1 MAEASEEI
9 SGPED
14 ARQKAVAEPARERKE
29 FDRVLIL
36 IFALMAAYVALF
48 ATLGLL
54 KYANFRSSSID
65 NAIFNQVIWLMSR
78 FKAPVSTIRGLNIFG
93 DHMEPVLILLVPLY
107 WLKFNVPGLIVV
119 QTVALGLGA
128 LPIYLLARDKLESRP
143 VAVGVAA
150 AYLVYPALQHLTLGD
165 FHPEALGLAF
175 LLFAFLAIDRRRF
188 GWFYFCC
195 VGAALCKEDMILA
208 VLVLGIVVYFLYDK
222 RAGKIV
228 AISSLACFIAAIAFL
243 IPHFAPAGYQYSG
256 RLGQFGKT
264 PSEALKNMFF
274 HPLRSFNILATRQN
288 LSYVLDLLLPVAFL
302 AVLAP
307 AYLLPA
313 LPAFVINI
321 ISNFAPQHTIYF
333 QQYTAAII
341 PFVFIATIFGL
352 RKVRNWADGS
362 FRQARVVGA
371 VTLILLLCVLGTNV
385 YYGPSPISVGWRTI
399 LYRSDAHV
407 DSIRKGISLIPK
419 GAPTSAQVYML
430 AHLSEREKL
439 YMFPQPFADYVDKD
453 YFDAIGEEG
462 RNGVFPGMKQGK
474 AMPRVDYIVLDTRG
488 EVFPLPPDQYEKA
501 VKRIR
506 ESGKYATIFDSRGV
520 VVLKRADLR

>member
-1 MAEASEEI
+1 MAQASEEI

-14 ARQKAVAEPARERKE
+14 ATREAVAEPAHQRKE

-36 IFALMAAYVALF
+36 IFALVAAYVALF

-54 KYANFRSSSID
+54 KYANFRSSNID

-107 WLKFNVPGLIVV
+107 WLKFNVPGLIVL

-128 LPIYLLARDKLESRP
+128 LPLYLLARDKLESRP

-165 FHPEALGLAF
+165 FHPEVLGLAF

-208 VLVLGIVVYFLYDK
+208 VLVLGIIVYFLYDK

-228 AISSLACFIAAIAFL
+228 AIGSLVYFIAAIAFL

-264 PSEALKNMFF
+264 PSEALKNMVF

-288 LSYVLDLLLPVAFL
+288 LRYVLDLLLPVGFL

-333 QQYTAAII
+333 QYTAAII

-352 RKVRNWADGS
+352 RRVRNWADGS

-371 VTLILLLCVLGTNV
+371 ITLILLLCALGTNV
-385 YYGPSPISVGWRTI
+385 YYGPSPISEGWRTI
-399 LYRSDAHV
+399 LYKSDAHV
-407 DSIRKGISLIPK
+407 NAVRKALSLIPK

-439 YMFPQPFADYVDKD
+439 YMFPQPFPEYVDRK
-453 YFDAIGEEG
+453 YFDTLGVEL
-462 RNGVFPGMKQGK
+462 RNVIFPGMKPGK
-474 AMPRVDYIVLDTRG
+474 AVPRVDYVALDTGG
-488 EVFPLPPDQYEKA
+488 EEFPLPPEQYRKA
-501 VKRIR
+501 VKRLR
-506 ESGKYATIFDSRGV
+506 ESGKFTTIFDRRGV
-520 VVLKRADLR
+520 VLLKRTDLR